1 MKNNKGFT
9 LVEILAV
16 LVLISLMMVI
26 IVPNVQKV
34 ALNSKIKLCKS
45 KINLAEE
52 SINLWARDNYKC
64 FEKNDGCNI
73 LSNCQTNNDTIKCE
87 STFKTLAE
95 NNLLNYDKN
104 IKNTNYV
111 INPINN
117 GNMNDTKIFIEFNK
131 QTKQTKSYLDK
142 SIEDKICSKNA
153 SKVNTTIIENK
164 TESND
169 DKITSTNNTKYT
181 LTINNPDKHFI
192 NNMNLSSYKS
202 GENISIPLIFET
214 GYELD
219 NYTCQN
225 CECEKNDTIL
235 KVTIKNSNASVTI
248 ISKKKLICGSLS
260 TDSWETI
267 KENILNNNAGCYH
280 IGDTKKISIENLP
293 NSKKED
299 LLWTI
304 RLSNN
309 TSPAECNNSSFSETA
324 CGYVFEFED
333 VISSSWMNSN
343 STSSGGYP
351 KSFLYNIINTELYD
365 LLPTD
370 LKSVLK
376 TVKVVSSHSK
386 NDAND
391 FITYDK
397 IYLLSLR
404 EIYGNNSASYVI
416 NNDTAW
422 NKTRQLDYYKQG
434 NSSIKSDA
442 FSENYPWWLRT
453 AIPSDGFAAVETN
466 GNPEFYSSTFDLGI
480 SIAFKIA

>member
-1 MKNNKGFT
+1 MKFAEG
-9 LVEILAV
+9 
-16 LVLISLMMVI
+16 
-26 IVPNVQKV
+26 
-34 ALNSKIKLCKS
+34 KS
-45 KINLAEE
+45 K
-52 SINLWARDNYKC
+52 RY
-64 FEKNDGCNI
+64 
-73 LSNCQTNNDTIKCE
+73 
-87 STFKTLAE
+87 
-95 NNLLNYDKN
+95 
-104 IKNTNYV
+104 
-111 INPINN
+111 
-117 GNMNDTKIFIEFNK
+117 
-131 QTKQTKSYLDK
+131 
-142 SIEDKICSKNA
+142 
-153 SKVNTTIIENK
+153 
-164 TESND
+164 
-169 DKITSTNNTKYT
+169 
-181 LTINNPDKHFI
+181 
-192 NNMNLSSYKS
+192 
-202 GENISIPLIFET
+202 
-214 GYELD
+214 
-219 NYTCQN
+219 
-225 CECEKNDTIL
+225 
-235 KVTIKNSNASVTI
+235 
-248 ISKKKLICGSLS
+248 
-260 TDSWETI
+260 
-267 KENILNNNAGCYH
+267 
-280 IGDTKKISIENLP
+280 
-293 NSKKED
+293 SKKED

-333 VISSSWMNSN
+333 IIASLQMNSN

-351 KSFLYNIINTELYD
+351 ESILYKKINTELYD

-442 FSENYPWWLRT
+442 FSNNHPWWLRT
-453 AIPSDGFAAVETN
+453 AIPSGGFAAVEPN
-466 GNPEFYSSTFDLGI
+466 GNPEFYDSTFDLGI

>member
-64 FEKNDGCNI
+64 FEKTDGCNI
-73 LSNCQTNNDTIKCE
+73 LSNCQTNNDIIKCE

-117 GNMNDTKIFIEFNK
+117 GNMNDTKIFIEFNQKNK
-131 QTKQTKSYLDK
+131 QVKSYIDDTLVDK
-142 SIEDKICSKNA
+142 VCSKNA
-153 SKVNTTIIENK
+153 SEVNTTIIENK

-169 DKITSTNNTKYT
+169 ETTSTKKKYT
-181 LTINNPDKHFI
+181 LTINNSDNHFI

-202 GENISIPLIFET
+202 GEIISIPLIFET

-225 CECEKNDTIL
+225 CECEINETIL

-248 ISKKKLICGSLS
+248 NSKKKLICGSLS

-299 LLWTI
+299 SLWTI

-309 TSPAECNNSSFSETA
+309 SSPAECNNSSFSETA

-333 VISSSWMNSN
+333 VISSSWMNSK
-343 STSSGGYP
+343 STASGGYP

-376 TVKVVSSHSK
+376 TVKVVSSHSQ
-386 NDAND
+386 NDDKD

-442 FSENYPWWLRT
+442 FSKNYPWWLRT
-453 AIPSDGFAAVETN
+453 AIASDGFAAVEPN

-480 SIAFKIA
+480 SVAFKIA